1 MSIEKARNAKIE
13 KMLDKLIRFQGQVTT
28 RRGMLESLARQGAE
42 AIIYKQRKYFEH
54 EAKDK
59 IHEHRRRM
67 ESGGRWIPTGNPNHP
82 ETIAFEKKKQEIM
95 DGMFEM
101 QPHAQLPDGTM
112 YELNKSEMDYFR
124 ALKET
129 QTGHSR

>member
-13 KMLDKLIRFQGQVTT
+13 KMLDKPIRFQGQFTT

-42 AIIYKQRKYFEH
+42 PIIYKQRKYYEDD
-54 EAKDK
+54 AKKK
-59 IHEHRRRM
+59 IHEWRKRM

-82 ETIAFEKKKQEIM
+82 EIIAFEKKKQEIM

-101 QPHAQLPDGTM
+101 QFYAQLFDRTM

-124 ALKET
+124 AIKET